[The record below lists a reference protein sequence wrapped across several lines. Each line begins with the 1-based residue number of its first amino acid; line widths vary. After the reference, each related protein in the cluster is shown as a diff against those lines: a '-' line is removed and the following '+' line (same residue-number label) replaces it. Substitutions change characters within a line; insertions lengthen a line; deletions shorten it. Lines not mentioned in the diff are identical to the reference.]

1 MLMLLLLLLKFFPVA
16 SIIVIE
22 KSGLMSIEIRSEDKK
37 REKNNMALKTN
48 YGRWLWSKWKMHTEK

>member
-48 YGRWLWSKWKMHTEK
+48 YGRWL